1 MHGWKWFGRGNIDG
15 EVVEKSNREPSL
27 RDDGIRVRIF
37 RYLGG
42 DLIISSRKLQFLLFL
57 HKNER
62 QKDKFISFGM
72 GYRGKTTSD
81 GCVRNKKK
89 ERKKENMKGKRSK
102 DFLSL
107 LFGL

>member
-57 HKNER
+57 HKKRAPKR
-62 QKDKFISFGM
+62 QVFIFWNGVQ
-72 GYRGKTTSD
+72 R
-81 GCVRNKKK
+81 
-89 ERKKENMKGKRSK
+89 ENNIRRLCF
-102 DFLSL
+102 FLE
-107 LFGL
+107 

>member
-15 EVVEKSNREPSL
+15 EVVEKSNREPNL

-57 HKNER
+57 HKTSA
-62 QKDKFISFGM
+62 KKTGLSFGK
-72 GYRGKTTSD
+72 GYRGKTSD
-81 GCVRNKKK
+81 GCVWNKKK
-89 ERKKENMKGKRSK
+89 EREKIERFPS
-102 DFLSL
+102 SL
-107 LFGL
+107 VWLLILEE